1 MKKLIIGIAASV
13 LLFGACDSIFPDVLS
28 SIEKIKGIAK
38 LENRD
43 NTLSS
48 PIIEGKF
55 ICKTS
60 VNPLKSLCES
70 ENYNKK
76 LPEIN
81 FKISD
86 SDNVIYADKNMEINS
101 SDTGEIIIAKPNITI
116 TFKAPLTEKSLT
128 NVQKIKS
135 ITDNTGSAVLIFKG
149 GDYYIGEIKI
159 NDENRKPPFR
169 VCKNGFKIQTPNNSR
184 LFVKNFETK
193 NYKPVPLNIS
203 LNENNNPDAL
213 LIYSFDSFDIDTK
226 GKIRG
231 NFYLYGYSDIILKA
245 NPGSLIK
252 GAIHADGELD
262 DYGVRV
268 EYQKPENMYQLIV
281 CNAIPPVPDEKKN
294 NETLLGIDS
303 NNNGIRDDVEIWI
316 LKNYSTQKYPK
327 TKIAIA
333 MQYAKAAQKI
343 LENPVFE
350 TSKIINNAIDC
361 ENNILFEKA
370 KKLNLKGYQAVK
382 FTIDNRIINDKLRDK
397 IFNTKNRLKEYFKF
411 NASCNGHVFD
421 VGETNTSVCNFNIN
435 EIGE

>member
-1 MKKLIIGIAASV
+1 MKKLIISALSAI
-13 LLFGACDSIFPDVLS
+13 LLFGACESIFPDALS
-28 SIEKIKGIAK
+28 SATKIKGTAK
-38 LENRD
+38 LKNVD

-101 SDTGEIIIAKPNITI
+101 SDTGEIIITKPNITI

-184 LFVKNFETK
+184 LFVKNFEIK

-213 LIYSFDSFDIDTK
+213 LVYSFNSFDIDTK

-231 NFYLYGYSDIILKA
+231 NFYLYGYENIYLKA

-252 GAIHADGELD
+252 GAIHADKELV
-262 DYGVRV
+262 DYRVKV
-268 EYQKPENMYQLIV
+268 EYVKPESMYNLIV
-281 CNAIPPVPDEKKN
+281 CNTLPPMPDEKKN

-316 LKNYSTQKYPK
+316 LKTYSTQKYPK

-343 LENPVFE
+343 LENP
-350 TSKIINNAIDC
+350 TIKSKRYLDNAVDC
-361 ENNILFEKA
+361 ENYILFDKA
-370 KKLNLKGYQAVK
+370 KKLNLKSFKAVK
-382 FTIDNRIINDKLRDK
+382 FTVDNAIINNSLRDQ
-397 IFNTKNRLKEYFKF
+397 IFNTKNRIEQYFKF
-411 NASCNGHVFD
+411 NTSCSGHIFE
-421 VGETNTSVCNFNIN
+421 VGESNENVCAFNIH
-435 EIGE
+435 ELGE